1 MLPGIVKKFKGD
13 RKYFAIVFFI
23 LILVFACGIVTPII
37 VKNVETNWD
46 KVLSGKIVDIQNSV
60 TAMFRFQEDK
70 LLGTSKNIK
79 LELRRTLDPNNSSY
93 ADLLKLVNK
102 KEYEKLSIEVLAPN
116 GKLIAWNNQ
125 IAIQQNDILP
135 LSFPAGEAHFYSTNL
150 ISFITVTDTINID
163 GDQFYFVV
171 SAPFEK
177 HYRLHNQYYEEVNFT
192 KTISEKYLTQFE
204 ISYTPFEEKTNDG
217 RKYSFEITNNA
228 GNKIGLVTFYK
239 PALDITL
246 NSIYET
252 ANDIQSILIMI
263 GYFFLCLGFQKEFKG
278 LKYRTAKI
286 SLLILCL
293 AVFRALIFYTG
304 IPSNFIEG
312 GLAEPS
318 YFSSTFGEGIVK
330 SPVEFFIT
338 VLLFLIVVL
347 KGFIYLQQYL
357 NFEGGKLLSRAK
369 IFGAV
374 LMPAVIIFMWIIRG
388 FGSAIKSVIFDS
400 TLRYF
405 KEPNLIPNFPSILM
419 NLNVL
424 LFGIAIVVI
433 LTGIIIFVS
442 SFFRKYELEKQKKFF
457 VYLFIFF
464 QVTGFLFLLYEN
476 EPLISPFLNFVI
488 ITLIFIL
495 SYKISFVKTK
505 DRFNFIYAAI
515 AASIFTIA
523 LMNYFNI
530 ELEKVSLRTTA
541 LEINRPNDNLL
552 RFIIREALSNAAA
565 DPKCIESFYSPYS
578 NYSSEAFLLWA
589 NSSLQKESLN
599 SSISIYDKNLSL
611 LGTFGAGEEK
621 QILPLNQLAL
631 DNSPSPK
638 ILEISQ
644 QGDSTKKIVVGII
657 SVMDRGIKIG
667 YLTASISY
675 DLKTFFVNDIPDFL
689 ESKRNLINSVLDI
702 NNLKI
707 FLLKD
712 SRLSQVYGDIYPS
725 LDQIKPILNAGFN
738 ADNEAWLNLN
748 LNGEDFVVF
757 VLKNFQNGEERIT
770 AVATGEKKISWDL
783 FNFFKI
789 FLVHSLFILAI
800 SLLIFFTNI
809 KTFRYSFRAQLMIA
823 LIFVSIIPVIIL
835 AIYSRQ
841 IFEDKKQ
848 SAILDELNERTIY
861 LENNIREEIKEVKN
875 GDIIAAFQNAAR
887 DMKISF
893 GIYDGNNQ
901 IYNSSEQFYKAG
913 LFTNSL
919 NPQVY
924 YELNYLNYREYL
936 AHERIDNFVYDSYY
950 KKVDFGG
957 RTFTIGVNDAFN
969 KVHLSFSVIDLD
981 VFLFGVYSFATLL
994 MIILSAFLAN
1004 RISSPVRRLTKATNS
1019 IAHGDLNVQLENN
1032 QRGEIKE
1039 LFNGFNFMTRELQ
1052 KNQTELAELERENA
1066 WKEMAKQVAHEIKNP
1081 LTPMKLAMQ
1090 QLLVAYKDKN
1100 INLDSIFEK
1109 VSSTVLSQ
1117 IENLSLIASEFSRF
1131 ARMPNLNMEKVDLI
1145 SILNDT
1151 VNLFIEE
1158 KTKIK
1163 IYSGVDNAIIE
1174 SDKSQ
1179 LRRMFIN
1186 LIRNSI
1192 QAEAKNI
1199 LISVQE
1205 SEKDFV
1211 LVISDDGKG
1220 IPVEVRNKIFD
1231 ANFTTKSKGM
1241 GLGLKMSKR
1250 FLENLGGNITL
1261 EEKQTKG
1268 CEFKITLPKLKA

>member
-1 MLPGIVKKFKGD
+1 MSSGILEKLKGD

-23 LILVFACGIVTPII
+23 LVLVFACGIITPII
-37 VKNVETNWD
+37 VKNVETNWEG
-46 KVLSGKIVDIQNSV
+46 VLSGKITEIQNSV
-60 TAMFRFQEDK
+60 TALFNEHENK
-70 LLGTSKNIK
+70 LLEQSKKIK
-79 LELRRTLDPNNSSY
+79 NELRRTLDPNNSSY
-93 ADLLKLVNK
+93 ADLLKLVNRK
-102 KEYEKLSIEVLAPN
+102 DYEKISIEVLAPN

-125 IAIQQNDILP
+125 IAVQQNDILP

-150 ISFITVTDTINID
+150 ITYLTVTDTINVD
-163 GDQFYFVV
+163 GDQFYYVV

-177 HYRLHNQYYEEVNFT
+177 HYKLNNQYYEGVNFT
-192 KTISEKYLTQFE
+192 KTISEKFLTQFE
-204 ISYTPFEEKTNDG
+204 MSYTPFDEKTNDG
-217 RKYSFEITNNA
+217 RKYSFEIFNNA

-239 PALDITL
+239 PALDIEL

-252 ANDIQSILIMI
+252 ANDIQSILIVV
-263 GYFFLCLGFQKEFKG
+263 GFVFLCFGFKKDFSKV
-278 LKYRTAKI
+278 KYRAVKMLIFALGI
-286 SLLILCL
+286 S
-293 AVFRALIFYTG
+293 VFRALLFYTG

-318 YFSSTFGEGIVK
+318 YFSSTFGGGIVK
-330 SPVEFFIT
+330 SPIEFFIT
-338 VLLFLIVVL
+338 VLLFLIIVL
-347 KGFIYLQQYL
+347 KGFSYLQQYL
-357 NFEGGKLLSRAK
+357 ETEGNRVLTQAK
-369 IFGAV
+369 IFWIILV
-374 LMPAVIIFMWIIRG
+374 PAVIIFVWIIRG
-388 FGSAIKSVIFDS
+388 FASSIKSVIFDS

-405 KEPNLIPNFPSILM
+405 KEPNLIPNLPSILM

-424 LFGIAIVVI
+424 LFGISIIVI
-433 LTGIIIFVS
+433 LCGLIIFLS
-442 SFFRKYELEKQKKFF
+442 SFLKRHEIKKQKRNFL
-457 VYLFIFF
+457 YLFLFF
-464 QVTGFLFLLYEN
+464 QVTGQLFLIYEN
-476 EPLISPFLNFVI
+476 EPLLSPFLNFLI
-488 ITLIFIL
+488 ITLVFVL
-495 SYKISFVKTK
+495 SYKMNFVKSN

-523 LMNYFNI
+523 LMNFFNI

-541 LEINRPNDNLL
+541 FEINRPNDNLL
-552 RFIIREALSNAAA
+552 HFIISEALSNAA
-565 DPKCIESFYSPYS
+565 KNKNCIESFYNRYS
-578 NYSSEAFLLWA
+578 NYNSEAFLLWA

-599 SSISIYDKNLSL
+599 SSINIYDKNLSL
-611 LGTFGAGEEK
+611 LGSFSAGDEIQK
-621 QILPLNQLAL
+621 IPLSQYAL
-631 DNSPSPK
+631 NNSPVPQ
-638 ILEISQ
+638 IIELSQ
-644 QGDSTKKIVVGII
+644 RSDSAKKIVIGII
-657 SVMDRGIKIG
+657 PVIDRGIKIG
-667 YLTASISY
+667 YLSASISY
-675 DLKTFFVNDIPDFL
+675 DLKTFFVNNIPDFL

-712 SRLSQVYGDIYPS
+712 SKLSQVYGDIYPS
-725 LDQIKPILNAGFN
+725 FEQIKPIINAGFN

-748 LNGEDFVVF
+748 LNGENFIVF
-757 VLKNFQNGEERIT
+757 ALRNFQNGAEKIT

-789 FLVHSLFILAI
+789 FLVHSIFILVI
-800 SLLIFFTNI
+800 STFIFLTNI

-823 LIFVSIIPVIIL
+823 LLFVSIIPVIIL

-848 SAILDELNERTIY
+848 SAILEELNERTIY
-861 LENNIREEIKEVKN
+861 LENNIREEIIEVKN
-875 GDIIAAFQNAAR
+875 GDIIKAFQNAAR

-893 GIYDGNNQ
+893 GIYNGNNQ
-901 IYNSSEQFYKAG
+901 IYNSRDQFYKAG

-936 AHERIDNFVYDSYY
+936 AHERIDNYVYDSYY
-950 KKVDFGG
+950 KKVNFGD
-957 RTFTIGVNDAFN
+957 RTFIIGVNDAFN
-969 KVHLSFSVIDLD
+969 KVHLSFSVVDLD

-994 MIILSAFLAN
+994 MIILSAILAN
-1004 RISSPVRRLTKATNS
+1004 RISSPVRRLTTATSS
-1019 IAHGDLNVQLENN
+1019 IAHGDFNVQLNSN

-1109 VSSTVLSQ
+1109 VSSTILNQ

-1131 ARMPNLNMEKVDLI
+1131 ARMPNLNLERIDLI
-1145 SILNDT
+1145 NIMNDT

-1158 KTKIK
+1158 KIRIK
-1163 IYSGVDNAIIE
+1163 IYSDVDDAVIE

-1199 LISVQE
+1199 LISLRE
-1205 SEKDFV
+1205 NEKDFV
-1211 LVISDDGKG
+1211 VMISDDGKG
-1220 IPVEVRNKIFD
+1220 IPAEIQNKVFD
-1231 ANFTTKSKGM
+1231 SNFTTKSKGM

-1250 FLENLGGNITL
+1250 FLENIGGSICL
-1261 EEKQTKG
+1261 EGKQTMG
-1268 CEFKITLPKLKA
+1268 CEFKITIPKFKG